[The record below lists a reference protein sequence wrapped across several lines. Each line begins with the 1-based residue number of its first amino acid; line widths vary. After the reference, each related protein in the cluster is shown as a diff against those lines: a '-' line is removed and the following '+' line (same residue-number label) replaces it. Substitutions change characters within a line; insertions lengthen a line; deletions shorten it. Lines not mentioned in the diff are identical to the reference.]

1 MRALNRSARTSWRSL
16 PPSGKSGSDPDSTER
31 LPLVLVEDRDAR
43 PAPLRACVGAVG
55 DHVERVEKD
64 VLRRRLFRR
73 EPAGEGARRAAR
85 GGGGGRA
92 RAPGGGRERAARRR
106 PLPPREPGGEP
117 PARTPEDPGEP

>member
-31 LPLVLVEDRDAR
+31 LPLLLVEDRGAR

-64 VLRRRLFRR
+64 VLRRRLFAR
-73 EPAGEGARRAAR
+73 EPAGET
-85 GGGGGRA
+85 
-92 RAPGGGRERAARRR
+92 
-106 PLPPREPGGEP
+106 
-117 PARTPEDPGEP
+117 PARNPEELRETGGAADGRRGASQRFRIFVTKDQCRH